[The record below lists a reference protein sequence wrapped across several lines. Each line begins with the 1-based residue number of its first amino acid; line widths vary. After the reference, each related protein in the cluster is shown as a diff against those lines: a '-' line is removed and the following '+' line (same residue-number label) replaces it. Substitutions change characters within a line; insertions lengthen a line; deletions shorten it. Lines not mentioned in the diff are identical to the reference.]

1 MTCQFSSILFFSNV
15 LFKCL
20 FVINFFPFTVWPDV
34 LNPLSVHI
42 DSLIFTYVWK
52 RRTNARLLCT
62 KKLFVSK
69 RTRTIWN
76 LILFVSSPEKLIKN
90 EKSISGISHRQYLSS
105 ICTRRFLNN
114 FIYLCLKEIRLK
126 FYKSTN
132 SISSSPLWSI

>member
-1 MTCQFSSILFFSNV
+1 MFICDQ
-15 LFKCL
+15 
-20 FVINFFPFTVWPDV
+20 FFPFTVWPDV
-34 LNPLSVHI
+34 WNPLSVHI

-69 RTRTIWN
+69 RTRAIWN
-76 LILFVSSPEKLIKN
+76 LILFVSLPEKLIKN
-90 EKSISGISHRQYLSS
+90 EKSILGISHRHYMSS

-114 FIYLCLKEIRLK
+114 FIYLCLQEIRLK

-132 SISSSPLWSI
+132 SISSSPLWSIWVYVGK